1 MSNPDQIRADIEST
15 RASLGQDVDALA
27 DKVTPAKIVDRQVDK
42 VKSAFGSVR
51 ESVMGAAS
59 DARDSA
65 SSAAGSVGE
74 APHRAVQKAKGNP
87 IAVGLIA
94 FGVGWLASS
103 LLPAS
108 EKEKELTTS
117 LKESA
122 QPLMSE
128 VTDAAKQVGS
138 NLAEPAKEAAQA
150 VADTAT
156 DAVASVKSEASSAKD
171 DVTSDAREAKHA
183 VDEQRSS

>member
-15 RASLGQDVDALA
+15 RNALGQDVDALA

-51 ESVMGAAS
+51 DSVMGAAS

-65 SSAAGSVGE
+65 SSAVGGVGDV
-74 APHRAVQKAKGNP
+74 PHRAVEKAKGAP
-87 IAVGLIA
+87 VAVGLIA
-94 FGVGWLASS
+94 FGVGWLVSS
-103 LLPAS
+103 LIPAS

-122 QPLMSE
+122 QPLMAE

-138 NLAEPAKEAAQA
+138 NLAQPAKEAAQA
-150 VADTAT
+150 VASTAT
-156 DAVASVKSEASSAKD
+156 DAVDSVKSEASSAKD
-171 DVTSDAREAKHA
+171 DVTSDAREAKHV
-183 VDEQRSS
+183 VDEQRS